1 MSDISFVY
9 VSGTLDRAMGQTKK
23 KVVARRHLV
32 CGNCASWIHLET
44 SGCEKKWADTRAEGF
59 VFTCKGCTEVAV
71 LVKEVSGL
79 KQMMEDM
86 KETVAGLHLEDKG
99 AETGSRVTT
108 TGVSQD
114 REETAGNSRKED
126 TDTGIEDKGEGRT
139 EDRTEICAGMMT
151 GVSQDREETDGN
163 RISEDTDTGIED
175 EGEGRTEERTEICAG
190 TRLMATH
197 AYTKNQESP
206 IGKEI
211 DLQQWDTLIFK
222 RGHTENENWS
232 LVQDR
237 TGQVGY
243 VPAGFLVVILDTTTE
258 EQESDTTKKGQEN
271 STEENRIGQEE
282 NRIGQEGERRKSYS
296 AAVIDGRKRNTTIY
310 VGDSIIRKTDTRLNK
325 GEDVVVCLPGARI
338 EHVTERVEKI
348 VGRGNGG
355 TILVHVGTNNTDK
368 EGTTAIVEKYR
379 KLLKKTKQARLGQII
394 LSGILPECGNRIQ
407 GYRNS
412 KRMAVNGMVER
423 LCKEEEVGYVDMWD
437 SFVGNEELYFRDGLH
452 LSGKGAAVLAEG
464 LSGAVASGL
473 GKVRYLN

>member
-23 KVVARRHLV
+23 KVVAMRHLV
-32 CGNCASWIHLET
+32 CGNCASWVHLET

-59 VFTCKGCTEVAV
+59 FFTCKGCTEVAV

-114 REETAGNSRKED
+114 REETAGNSRTEDTDTGIEDKGEGRTEDRTEICAGMMTGVSQDREETAGNSRTED

-175 EGEGRTEERTEICAG
+175 EGEGRTEEKTEICAG

-206 IGKEI
+206 I
-211 DLQQWDTLIFK
+211 
-222 RGHTENENWS
+222 
-232 LVQDR
+232 
-237 TGQVGY
+237 
-243 VPAGFLVVILDTTTE
+243 
-258 EQESDTTKKGQEN
+258 
-271 STEENRIGQEE
+271 
-282 NRIGQEGERRKSYS
+282 
-296 AAVIDGRKRNTTIY
+296 
-310 VGDSIIRKTDTRLNK
+310 
-325 GEDVVVCLPGARI
+325 
-338 EHVTERVEKI
+338 
-348 VGRGNGG
+348 
-355 TILVHVGTNNTDK
+355 
-368 EGTTAIVEKYR
+368 
-379 KLLKKTKQARLGQII
+379 
-394 LSGILPECGNRIQ
+394 
-407 GYRNS
+407 
-412 KRMAVNGMVER
+412 
-423 LCKEEEVGYVDMWD
+423 
-437 SFVGNEELYFRDGLH
+437 
-452 LSGKGAAVLAEG
+452 
-464 LSGAVASGL
+464 
-473 GKVRYLN
+473 